1 MGTNY
6 YLRAKPAC
14 DHCGRGPD
22 KGLHIGK
29 SSGGWCFALHV
40 YPDGE
45 HDGEPAPRDLV
56 EWVLRFHEGIID
68 EYGDDISPEEMIGTI
83 TKRGAWTAAGH
94 VLRRHDIDR
103 DHCIGHGDGSYDLMI
118 GWFS

>member
-1 MGTNY
+1 MGTNFF
-6 YLRAKPAC
+6 LRAKPAC

-45 HDGEPAPRDLV
+45 RDGEPAPRDLA
-56 EWVLRFHEGIID
+56 EWVLRFADGIVN
-68 EYGDDISPEEMIGTI
+68 EYGDDISAEEMLRTI
-83 TKRGAWTAAGH
+83 TERTAWTAAGH
-94 VLRRHDIDR
+94 VLRRHDIDW